1 MKIDVEKMKIDVE
14 KIKTD
19 VEKIKTAYEAAST
32 EQKEQIEKMFPG
44 AFECAK
50 SEDSEETLETLVD
63 KFKAWQ
69 NQNAD
74 NRAVVLFA
82 ADKNRTKEKG
92 NSVIGIVGPTTMLLK
107 MALDISTRD
116 DIQNTLAKLFALA
129 LMCKIKDNLKDSKYG
144 TDN

>member
-1 MKIDVEKMKIDVE
+1 MKI
-14 KIKTD
+14 D

-50 SEDSEETLETLVD
+50 SEDSEETLETLFD

-82 ADKNRTKEKG
+82 ADKDRPKEDG
-92 NSVIGIVGPTTMLLK
+92 NTAICIIGNPLTLLNSAMNVGTQS
-107 MALDISTRD
+107 DIKKP
-116 DIQNTLAKLFALA
+116 LAKLFALA
-129 LMCKIKDNLKDSKYG
+129 LMSNIKDNLENSKHG

>member
-1 MKIDVEKMKIDVE
+1 MKI
-14 KIKTD
+14 D
-19 VEKIKTAYEAAST
+19 VEKIKTAYEAASA

-63 KFKAWQ
+63 KLKAWQ
-69 NQNAD
+69 NQNKG

-82 ADKNRTKEKG
+82 VDKDRPEEKG
-92 NSVIGIVGPTTMLLK
+92 NTAICINGNQITLLQLALNAGASKESKETIV
-107 MALDISTRD
+107 
-116 DIQNTLAKLFALA
+116 KLFALA
-129 LMCKIKDNLKDSKYG
+129 LMNKVKDNLEINLKDSGHG

>member
-1 MKIDVEKMKIDVE
+1 MKI
-14 KIKTD
+14 D
-19 VEKIKTAYEAAST
+19 VEKIKTAYEAASA

-63 KFKAWQ
+63 KFKTWQ

-82 ADKNRTKEKG
+82 ADKDRTEKEGNTAICIKG
-92 NSVIGIVGPTTMLLK
+92 SLMVLL
-107 MALDISTRD
+107 
-116 DIQNTLAKLFALA
+116 NLAMNVYTQGEIKSPLVKLFALV
-129 LMCKIKDNLKDSKYG
+129 LMSKI
-144 TDN
+144 T